1 MSEKVVVGT
10 RGSKLALAQTEKVV
24 RKLKEAGYEVEIR
37 IIKSAGDIMKDR
49 PLYEFKG
56 TGAFVRTLE
65 LALIDGEIDIAV
77 HSYKDIP
84 SARVEGTSI
93 AAVLERESPCDV
105 FIARDGSTLEDIKEG
120 ALIGTSSLRRR
131 AQLKWYRPDLRFE
144 NLRGNVDTRLRK
156 LNEGLYDAIVLAEAG
171 LIRLGLSEKIRYQ
184 RLNPE
189 IFVPSANQGIIAVE
203 TRRGEEDLV
212 SFMNDEKTALEA
224 EVERAVIRELG
235 IGCAVPAGIYARY
248 EGKVRL
254 ICQILSVDGTK
265 EVRIDEELNPNTA
278 VEEAKEIARNL
289 KEEIKHLIPRF

>member
-24 RKLKEAGYEVEIR
+24 RRLKDAGYEVEIR
-37 IIKSAGDIMKDR
+37 IIKSTGDIMKDR

-56 TGAFVRTLE
+56 MGAFVRTLE

-84 SARVEGTSI
+84 STRVEGTSI
-93 AAVLERESPCDV
+93 AAVLERDSPCDA
-105 FIARDGSTLEDIKEG
+105 FIARDGSTLDDIKEG
-120 ALIGTSSLRRR
+120 AIVGTSSLRRR
-131 AQLKWYRPDLRFE
+131 AQLRYYRPDLRFE

-156 LNEGLYDAIVLAEAG
+156 LREGLYDAIVLAEAG
-171 LIRLGLSEKIRYQ
+171 LIRLGLAEKIRYQ
-184 RLNPE
+184 KLPAE
-189 IFVPSANQGIIAVE
+189 IFVPPANQGIIAVE
-203 TRRGEEDLV
+203 TRKGEENLV
-212 SFMNDEKTALEA
+212 DFMNDKKTALEA

-254 ICQILSVDGTK
+254 ICQILSVDGT
-265 EVRIDEELNPNTA
+265 EEIRIEEDLNPDTA

-289 KEEIKHLIPRF
+289 KERIKHLIPKF